1 MGTGIGLRYRGKCY
15 GHAQSC
21 TCLSR
26 RDVFVGIAALGAAAS
41 GLWPATAT
49 SQVASPAVRIIDTH
63 HHIYPPRYKTEN
75 IERVV
80 KDIGI
85 APAAFYLNWS
95 PGGAIEKMDKAGVA
109 TAINSM
115 SSPGVWF
122 GDGEAGRARAREC
135 NEFGAQLERDFPGR
149 FGMFAAV
156 PLPDVEGSLREI
168 AYALDVLKLD
178 GIGLLTSYADKFLGD
193 PTFSPVMEEM
203 NRRKAVVF
211 VHPTTTCCVGLVPDV
226 SGPYLEFMM
235 DTTRTITSL
244 IVSGAFGRY
253 PDIRFIFS
261 HGGGALLPVV
271 NRIAALAARMKPEE
285 RAAKLP
291 KGFEYELRR
300 QHYDLASVGFNPAA
314 MEGLRKLLPNSQ
326 FLYGSDEP
334 FSSTVDMAAS
344 LNKLGF
350 SSNDLQ
356 AIQRDNALRLFPRF
370 QT

>member
-1 MGTGIGLRYRGKCY
+1 MSAGIGLRYRGKRLNNVPNCVC
-15 GHAQSC
+15 H
-21 TCLSR
+21 SR
-26 RDVFVGIAALGAAAS
+26 RNVLGGIAALGAAAA
-41 GLWPATAT
+41 GLWPATGIG
-49 SQVASPAVRIIDTH
+49 QVASPAVRIIDTH
-63 HHIYPPRYKTEN
+63 HHIYPPRYKADN
-75 IERVV
+75 IERIV
-80 KDIGI
+80 KDIGV

-122 GDGEAGRARAREC
+122 GDGEAGRGRAREC
-135 NEFGAQLERDFPGR
+135 NEFGAQLARDFPGR
-149 FGMFAAV
+149 FGMFAAL
-156 PLPDVEGSLREI
+156 PLPDTEGSLREI

-193 PTFSPVMEEM
+193 PSFSQVLEEI

-211 VHPTTTCCVGLVPDV
+211 VHPTTTCCATLLPEV
-226 SGPYLEFMM
+226 SGPFLEFPM

-253 PDIRFIFS
+253 LDVRFIFS
-261 HGGGALLPVV
+261 HGGGVLLPVV
-271 NRIAALAARMKPEE
+271 NRIAVLAARMKPEE

-300 QHYDLASVGFNPAA
+300 QYYDLASVGFNPAA
-314 MEGLRKLLPNSQ
+314 IEGLRKLLPTSQ

-334 FSSTVDMAAS
+334 FNSTVQMAGS
-344 LNKLGF
+344 VSTLGF
-350 SSNDLQ
+350 LASELQ